1 MITVNINNQPHSV
14 KEHSSINQLVK
25 QLEISTQGVAIAVNN
40 QVISRATWDTF
51 QISEGD
57 NLLII
62 QATQG
67 G

>member
-14 KEHSSINQLVK
+14 KELSSINQLVK
-25 QLEISTQGVAIAVNN
+25 QLDIKTQGIAIAVNN
-40 QVISRATWDTF
+40 QVISRAIWETF
-51 QISEGD
+51 QVSEGD

>member
-1 MITVNINNQPHSV
+1 MITVNINNQPHSI
-14 KEHSSINQLVK
+14 EELSSINQLVK
-25 QLEISTQGVAIAVNN
+25 QLEINTQGVAIAVNN
-40 QVISRATWDTF
+40 QVISRVSPVDSLEA
-51 QISEGD
+51 IAD